1 MCRDAG
7 EKAQQALFSLCI
19 ALLGVSLD
27 STDYTLSV
35 PRVSSGVFV
44 VSGSEVGHL
53 SGLRIE
59 RTKKRFFVES
69 LAESGFCCNFANEFR
84 RVVD

>member
-1 MCRDAG
+1 M
-7 EKAQQALFSLCI
+7 
-19 ALLGVSLD
+19 
-27 STDYTLSV
+27 
-35 PRVSSGVFV
+35 SSGVFV

-69 LAESGFCCNFANEFR
+69 LVESGFCCNFANEFR

>member
-1 MCRDAG
+1 M
-7 EKAQQALFSLCI
+7 
-19 ALLGVSLD
+19 
-27 STDYTLSV
+27 
-35 PRVSSGVFV
+35 SSGVFV

-53 SGLRIE
+53 SGMKIE

-69 LAESGFCCNFANEFR
+69 LADSGFCCNFANEFR